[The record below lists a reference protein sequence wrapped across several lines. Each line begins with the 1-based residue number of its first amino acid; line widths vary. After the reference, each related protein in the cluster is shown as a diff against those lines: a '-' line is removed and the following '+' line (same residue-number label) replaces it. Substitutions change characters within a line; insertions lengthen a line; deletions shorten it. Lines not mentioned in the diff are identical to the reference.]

1 MMVWERRL
9 QRHLREHILGYAFT
23 AVLLLGAFIRYSSLP
38 QMAAGQIPGVD
49 ETFDNFFEITGR
61 QPVRWEDFVQKHRKV
76 FEY

>member
-1 MMVWERRL
+1 MADMNCVHDNVTR
-9 QRHLREHILGYAFT
+9 
-23 AVLLLGAFIRYSSLP
+23 
-38 QMAAGQIPGVD
+38 MAARQIPGVD